1 MCNSIKTG
9 HFQNMYE
16 YDILIPKRS
25 FPNETKMGAD
35 LMEGVTRDVCCHGTI
50 VYPCLSNGSAELA
63 GNGLCYSCRNFWV
76 ARDKVNQSL
85 IRRGQA
91 GTPLTEEEL
100 EIGER
105 INTRP
110 GFTLR
115 DVRGT
120 YRNARFDPEV
130 SWCHFV
136 ARPIFF

>member
-1 MCNSIKTG
+1 MLRITD
-9 HFQNMYE
+9 E
-16 YDILIPKRS
+16 PK
-25 FPNETKMGAD
+25 KQKKGAD
-35 LMEGVTRDVCCHGTI
+35 GRDLMAASEVAARDVCCHGTI
-50 VYPCLSNGSAELA
+50 VNPCLSNGSAALA

-76 ARDKVNQSL
+76 ARYKVNQSL

-100 EIGER
+100 ETGER
-105 INTRP
+105 INISP

-130 SWCHFV
+130 SGCHFV
-136 ARPIFF
+136 ARSIFF